1 MFNVYKKSRHIK
13 MKCEIDGKINPFFV
27 LLNVVLKSLNFW
39 WRRTESFIRK
49 FNLTIKKCYAIVWD
63 VEKIL
68 KVKTFEL

>member
-1 MFNVYKKSRHIK
+1 MQV
-13 MKCEIDGKINPFFV
+13 NPFFV

-49 FNLTIKKCYAIVWD
+49 FNLTIKKCYAVVWD